1 MFWSLVGLFF
11 LGLVVGFLARL
22 LVRSPARLGCIGTAI
37 LGIVGSY
44 AGGSLG
50 SILFHDKFDLRK
62 AGTFLGRAGR
72 HGDRP
77 GALAAGRR
85 LAGPDLG
92 SPLIRSGQD

>member
-11 LGLVVGFLARL
+11 LGLVVGFIARL
-22 LVRSPARLGCIGTAI
+22 LIRSPARLGCIGTAI

-62 AGTFLGRAGR
+62 AGTFLGALVGTVVVLAVWRLLDGTKGR
-72 HGDRP
+72 ISN
-77 GALAAGRR
+77 RR
-85 LAGPDLG
+85 
-92 SPLIRSGQD
+92 